1 MDLKQQ
7 LMPGKKPLARQKLRQ
22 ARSNLARAAEQMA
35 PPLRKSQE
43 HMDSTLK
50 KERLLTEL
58 LEGPVVTQKLTTAS
72 SASLVSCHQ
81 WGPSIATSAWQ
92 CQRAR

>member
-1 MDLKQQ
+1 
-7 LMPGKKPLARQKLRQ
+7 
-22 ARSNLARAAEQMA
+22 
-35 PPLRKSQE
+35 
-43 HMDSTLK
+43 MDSTLK

-92 CQRAR
+92 CQQAR